1 MAETVIL
8 AMAFGVGQQINYPL
22 KREVEQLANLKGYPV
37 YTQHDLAVSL
47 KLNSG
52 IVLFMACQAGDY
64 LSSLAIIEQFA
75 QAAKVHGW
83 KAVKLVAASQHL
95 WRCARDLEKILPEV
109 YVDKISVETAYL
121 PDIQPWVTSPLR
133 WWMRELIIR
142 MLPWRL
148 YKRLCG

>member
-8 AMAFGVGQQINYPL
+8 ALAFGVGQQINYPL

-37 YTQHDLAVSL
+37 YTQHDLGVML
-47 KLNSG
+47 DLRPGVN
-52 IVLFMACQAGDY
+52 LMMAHQPGDHI
-64 LSSLAIIEQFA
+64 SSLAIIEQFA

-83 KAVKLVAASQHL
+83 KAVKLVAARQHL

-109 YVDKISVETAYL
+109 DIDKIPVETAYL

-133 WWMRELIIR
+133 WWTRESIIR
-142 MLPWRL
+142 ILPWRL

>member
-8 AMAFGVGQQINYPL
+8 ALAFGVGQAINYPL
-22 KREVEQLANLKGYPV
+22 KREVEQLANIKNLPV
-37 YTQHDLAVSL
+37 YTQQDLGVIL

-75 QAAKVHGW
+75 QAAKVNGW
-83 KAVKLVAASQHL
+83 KTVKLVAASQHI
-95 WRCARDLEKILPEV
+95 WRCVRDLKEVLPEV
-109 YVDKISVETAYL
+109 YVDKIPVETAYL

-142 MLPWRL
+142 LLPWRL
-148 YKRLCG
+148 YKKMCG

>member
-37 YTQHDLAVSL
+37 YTQHDLGVIL
-47 KLNSG
+47 DLRPG
-52 IVLFMACQAGDY
+52 VTLMMAHQPGEHI
-64 LSSLAIIEQFA
+64 SSLAIIEQFA
-75 QAAKVHGW
+75 QAAKVNGW
-83 KAVKLVAASQHL
+83 KAVKLVAARQHL
-95 WRCARDLEKILPEV
+95 WRCARDLREALPEV
-109 YVDKISVETAYL
+109 YVDKIPVETAYL

-142 MLPWRL
+142 LLPWPL
-148 YKRLCG
+148 YRRLCD

>member
-8 AMAFGVGQQINYPL
+8 ALAFGVGQAINYPL

-37 YTQHDLAVSL
+37 YTQQDLGVML
-47 KLNSG
+47 DLRPGVN
-52 IVLFMACQAGDY
+52 LMMAHQPGDHI
-64 LSSLAIIEQFA
+64 SSLAIIEQFA
-75 QAAKVHGW
+75 QAAKVNGW
-83 KAVKLVAASQHL
+83 KTVKLVAASQHI

-133 WWMRELIIR
+133 WWRRELIIR
-142 MLPWRL
+142 LLPGRL
-148 YKRLCG
+148 YKKMCG

>member
-8 AMAFGVGQQINYPL
+8 ALAFGVGQQINHPL
-22 KREVEQLANLKGYPV
+22 KMKVEQLANIKNLPV
-37 YTQHDLAVSL
+37 YTQQDLAVSL

-52 IVLFMACQAGDY
+52 IVLFIACQAGDY

-75 QAAKVHGW
+75 QAAKVRGW

-95 WRCARDLEKILPEV
+95 WRCARDLKKVLPEI
-109 YVDKISVETAYL
+109 YIDKIPVEVDYL

-142 MLPWRL
+142 LLPWRL
-148 YKRLCG
+148 YKKMCG